1 MNPDQISTY
10 TVKAGDTASRIAS
23 QYGVPLSAIS
33 GYKSGDANKIGVG
46 EVLKIAKTPTPPV
59 NTAPAAV
66 LGGSAYT
73 AAPATVSTAP
83 TSLIGLAEITQK
95 NIESLQPKVD
105 QGEKDIKT
113 VYDKISTKASE
124 RQNLYET
131 TGVNTAKKELDEIS
145 NTMKAR
151 QNAFN
156 NSADKIRNENPTGQL
171 SEGQQIQLDKLSREH
186 ASEMA
191 DLAIVAEAKQGNF
204 TTAKAIVDSKI
215 DAETEDLK
223 TQLSSLEFFYNRNE
237 GRLSDSQKTLLQQQT
252 DAVRQELADKKDML
266 EKIGSIQLAAAK
278 NGASASTIR
287 SIGKAGTVEDA
298 ITLAGSS
305 ISDGGSSGANFTTT
319 QVNSGAATAGLAP
332 AEFKNLPVNVQN
344 YYINNGSSA
353 KAFNQSIQDITN
365 GDADFQDVVDQISS
379 SALADDVK
387 TYLTSSLSSRFPQ
400 GSDTGGGFWSS
411 VGNFFK
417 GAYNKVLGQ

>member
-1 MNPDQISTY
+1 MNPEQTSTY
-10 TVKAGDTASRIAS
+10 TVKSGDTASRIAS

-33 GYKSGDANKIGVG
+33 GYRSGDVNKIGIG

-59 NTAPAAV
+59 NTAPATA
-66 LGGSAYT
+66 LGGSSYT
-73 AAPATVSTAP
+73 PSPTTVSTAP
-83 TSLIGLAEITQK
+83 TSLMGLAEITQR

-105 QGEKDIKT
+105 QGELDIKT
-113 VYDKISTKASE
+113 VYDKMSTKASE

-156 NSADKIRNENPTGQL
+156 NSVDKIRNENPTGQF
-171 SEGQQIQLDKLSREH
+171 SEGQQIQLDKISREH

-237 GRLSDSQKTLLQQQT
+237 NKLSDSQKTLLQQQT
-252 DAVRQELADKKDML
+252 DSVRQELADKKDLL
-266 EKIGSIQLAAAK
+266 EKIGSIQLATAK
-278 NGASASTIR
+278 NGASVSTIR
-287 SIGKAGTVEDA
+287 SIGKSESVEDA

-305 ISDGGSSGANFTTT
+305 ISDGGGETANFTNT
-319 QVNSGAATAGLAP
+319 QVNSGSATAGIAP
-332 AEFKNLPVNVQN
+332 SEFKNLPVNVQN

-365 GDADFQDVVDQISS
+365 GDADYQDVVDQINS

-387 TYLTSSLSSRFPQ
+387 TYLTSSLSARFPQ
-400 GSDTGGGFWSS
+400 GSDAGGGFWSS
-411 VGNFFK
+411 VGDFFK